1 MEVNRLLTAPTDE
14 DLREIGR
21 VPHAFG
27 AGRVH
32 YRPLVPNDS
41 LSLKSSANCRAEL
54 TEHIARIDDEDV
66 QTLFM
71 VLGSDD
77 SFLDSLNANDPDF
90 SKTAT

>member
-1 MEVNRLLTAPTDE
+1 M
-14 DLREIGR
+14 
-21 VPHAFG
+21 
-27 AGRVH
+27 
-32 YRPLVPNDS
+32 NDS

-54 TEHIARIDDEDV
+54 TEHIAKIDDEDV

-90 SKTAT
+90 SNKLDEIVQGMFEATVDEREILKEVGPDLQASDVKK